1 MTVQLDLDA
10 ELSGS
15 EASSDE
21 PSSDEETESD
31 RLFAGE
37 DFAPTQAP
45 RGYNQHAAYMAG
57 MSTQAAGRNGMSF
70 RSRYDTEGFLAKA
83 RKPVL
88 VSDEERTD
96 GAETD
101 DNEYEMGSFVCD
113 DEDISFESEC
123 FPLGSLLFVHLF
135 VWMARA
141 DRQLKRIQTHW
152 TRNIDRETATK
163 RTMAM
168 ARSFLV
174 VSSLYQRSCI
184 LMLMHA
190 VSVSSTCLRSR
201 HILYMHPKAT
211 EGIKTINMTHHQKT
225 SCGQI
230 SLPPRPFPAFYFST
244 LLLSVLVH
252 WPLYTPPRTTP

>member
-163 RTMAM
+163 RTLAM

-174 VSSLYQRSCI
+174 VFF
-184 LMLMHA
+184 
-190 VSVSSTCLRSR
+190 VPE
-201 HILYMHPKAT
+201 ILYLDANACCKR
-211 EGIKTINMTHHQKT
+211 IKHMSQVSAHTLHASKGNGGYKNYKHDT
-225 SCGQI
+225 S
-230 SLPPRPFPAFYFST
+230 SKNVVWSDLPPTPFSGF
-244 LLLSVLVH
+244 LLLYSASVCTRTLAPVH
-252 WPLYTPPRTTP
+252 PT